1 MAWSKQKFCEINCL
15 TNKLAICK
23 LISRIIFQMKVEF
36 CYFYTMFHNH
46 IQICHKYFFFFCSSD
61 ICIYIWIILVTQ
73 LITLLQYFIFITALI
88 FAKPLWINQHLQKI
102 WDKLSLENVSGLL
115 HMKSIFSKMLESAKL
130 CVPKNMILARKKM
143 WSNWIS

>member
-102 WDKLSLENVSGLL
+102 WDRLSLENASGLL
-115 HMKSIFSKMLESAKL
+115 LMKSIFSKMQESAKL

-143 WSNWIS
+143 WLNWIS